1 MDDPFESVGSVFS
14 LRNLNYPLYFCTK
27 HIEHFAMDI
36 ESTEYFSSS
45 RIYGKTMV
53 VEDIIVFEDMFAYI
67 EVPTFYLF
75 LYRSDILHEHLTL
88 YEWISLW
95 V

>member
-1 MDDPFESVGSVFS
+1 
-14 LRNLNYPLYFCTK
+14 
-27 HIEHFAMDI
+27 
-36 ESTEYFSSS
+36 
-45 RIYGKTMV
+45 MV